1 LRRRRGPAGIEGW
14 ILDAYVLDG
23 EAVVWVKTRSGRLIR
38 LTDEYRPKIYVEPRE
53 GEARTELEVLLE
65 QSPHVRRVSE
75 EEWSVSIS
83 RPEPRALLA
92 VEAWGTSSLR
102 RVVRLVRSSG
112 LAAEVYGLM
121 PHVQRYL
128 FTGLGVEPTRLV
140 RAEASGGALRKVE
153 ALDDESSLEP
163 PPFTLFR
170 CSFTTLGDEIR
181 GLEAAMGSRA
191 WRMEG
196 REQRVL
202 EFFAELIT
210 GLDPDLV
217 YIPGLDAGLGRRL
230 RASLR
235 EMGLEGCLA
244 RCGDPPRPGQGS
256 YGGRV
261 FLGDVFYGCGPDEY
275 GLAGLV
281 ERARF
286 SFTTLGLA
294 TRWTSNSCIDSR
306 NLFEL
311 LRRRVLP
318 PRLEYMERVRG
329 ALELLDSDRGGVT
342 FTPRPGLHE
351 NVAALDF
358 DSQYPSI
365 ILSRGISYESPEGGG
380 SLIPTVLRP
389 WLERRLWLKRLR
401 RTLRPGSPEEL
412 YCSER
417 VEALK
422 LILCT
427 QYGISG
433 CCWNR
438 FGNVHAFEEINRA
451 SREAMLAAK
460 RVAEAEG
467 YEVVY
472 GDVDSLFVKRPGAAR
487 RDYEALA
494 SKIREA
500 TGLSISLDRH
510 FRLIAFPPLRTD
522 PATQALK
529 RYFGVTFDG
538 EVEARGIEMRR
549 SDTPPLVREFQRRL
563 ILEVLGQGSAE
574 QVYSSGLA
582 RGLALLRRYEEL
594 VRGRLDPSLLEV
606 RRRLGREPHEYRS
619 QAAQATAAA
628 QLRAMGFVVSRGDT
642 VGYVYTAPGHPNPLL
657 RVRATPLHRG
667 RHDANYYTEWLRRAA
682 ETIFNALGAT
692 LDKQEPGPRLD
703 DWLSGGAS

>member
-1 LRRRRGPAGIEGW
+1 
-14 ILDAYVLDG
+14 
-23 EAVVWVKTRSGRLIR
+23 
-38 LTDEYRPKIYVEPRE
+38 VEPRD
-53 GEARTELEVLLE
+53 GGAGAELRALLE
-65 QSPHVRRVSE
+65 NSPHVRRVSE

-83 RPEPRALLA
+83 RPEPRTLLA
-92 VEAWGTSSLR
+92 AEAWGASSLLMA
-102 RVVRLVRSSG
+102 VRLARSSG
-112 LAAEVYGLM
+112 LAAEIYGLM

-140 RAEASGGALRKVE
+140 RAEASGGELRRVE
-153 ALDDESSLEP
+153 ALDDGASLEP
-163 PPFTLFR
+163 PPFTLLR
-170 CSFTTLGDEIR
+170 CSLTMLGGEVR
-181 GLEAAMGSRA
+181 GIEAAMGGGV
-191 WRMEG
+191 WRLEG
-196 REQRVL
+196 GEQRVL
-202 EFFAELIT
+202 ELFAELIT

-217 YIPGLDAGLGRRL
+217 HVPGLDSGLGRRL

-235 EMGLEGCLA
+235 EMGLGGCLG
-244 RCGDPPRPGQGS
+244 RRGDPPRPGQGS
-256 YGGRV
+256 YAGRV

-311 LRRRVLP
+311 LRKRILP

-329 ALELLDSDRGGVT
+329 ALELLDSDRGGIT

-365 ILSRGISYESPEGGG
+365 IMKRGISYESPEGGG
-380 SLIPTVLRP
+380 SLIPSVLRP

-417 VEALK
+417 IEALK

-438 FGNVHAFEEINRA
+438 FGNTHAFEEINRA
-451 SREAMLAAK
+451 SRTAMVAAK
-460 RVAEAEG
+460 RVAEEEG
-467 YEVVY
+467 YEIVY
-472 GDVDSLFVKRPGAAR
+472 GDVDSLFVKRSGATR
-487 RDYEALA
+487 RDYEELA
-494 SKIREA
+494 SEIGEA
-500 TGLSISLDRH
+500 TGLPISLDRH

-522 PATQALK
+522 LATQALK
-529 RYFGVTFDG
+529 RYFGVTFEG

-563 ILEVLGQGSAE
+563 ILEILGQGSAE

-582 RGLALLRRYEEL
+582 RGMELLRRYEEA
-594 VRGRLDPSLLEV
+594 VRGTLDPGLLEV
-606 RRRLGREPHEYRS
+606 RRTLGRELHEYRS
-619 QAAQATAAA
+619 RAAQATAAA
-628 QLRAMGFVVSRGDT
+628 QLRAMGLEVARGDA
-642 VGYVYTAPGHPNPLL
+642 VGYVYTARGHPNPLL

-667 RHDANYYTEWLRRAA
+667 RHDASYYAESLRRAA
-682 ETIFNALGAT
+682 ATVFSALGVRLGDA
-692 LDKQEPGPRLD
+692 ERGPRLD
-703 DWLSGGAS
+703 DWLGG